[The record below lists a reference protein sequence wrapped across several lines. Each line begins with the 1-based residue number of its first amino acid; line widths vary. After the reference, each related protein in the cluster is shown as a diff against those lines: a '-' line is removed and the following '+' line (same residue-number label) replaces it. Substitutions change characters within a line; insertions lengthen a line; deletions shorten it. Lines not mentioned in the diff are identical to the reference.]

1 MFLLVSSIVMACVA
15 AYVIARVILPLSCP
29 VWLRWLL
36 ALVIFAAAE
45 KILLLR
51 LVLGRS
57 GSLFDMSQVATF
69 STGFAQAFVIICA
82 LLVLCR
88 DGLLLLRWLW
98 PKRAPAPLA
107 PLPCWLRPAPL
118 LLLALLG
125 TGWSVWQAAKVP
137 EVRSLSLHLPNLP
150 PALKGLRIVQLS
162 DLHIGPGF
170 DRAWLSQVVERSN
183 ALKPDLIVITGDIV
197 DGTVARLR
205 PSVAPLQDLQARYGV
220 FLVAGNHEY
229 YSGLAPWMKEFATLG
244 ITVLSNEHRTID
256 LHGTPL
262 VVAGITDP
270 VSAAHN
276 SPTPN
281 PVQALQGRPEG
292 AFSLLLS
299 HQPRTALDS
308 AKAGAHLQLSGH
320 THGGLLLPLQPLVAL
335 FNQGFVA
342 GLYHAGSMPLYV
354 HSGSALWAGFP
365 VRLGVPSEI
374 AEITLE

>member
-1 MFLLVSSIVMACVA
+1 MGCVA
-15 AYVIARVILPLSCP
+15 LYVIIRGICPLACP
-29 VWLRWLL
+29 PWLRWVL
-36 ALVIFAAAE
+36 ALAILMAAE
-45 KILLLR
+45 KILILR
-51 LVLGRS
+51 YFVGRTTAQLDLPPFVIF
-57 GSLFDMSQVATF
+57 G
-69 STGFAQAFVIICA
+69 TGFAQGFVVLAA
-82 LLVLCR
+82 LLFLARDIVLLC
-88 DGLLLLRWLW
+88 RWLW
-98 PKRAPAPLA
+98 CKSRSSTHSTRAQRAILPL
-107 PLPCWLRPAPL
+107 WLRPLPL
-118 LLLALLG
+118 LLVTLLC

-137 EVRSLSLHLPNLP
+137 EVRSLSLQVPNLP

-170 DRAWLSQVVERSN
+170 DRDWLMQVVARSN
-183 ALKPDLIVITGDIV
+183 ALKPDLVVITGDIV
-197 DGTVARLR
+197 DGTVNHLR
-205 PSVAPLQDLQARYGV
+205 PSVAPLQDLRARYGV

-229 YSGLAPWMKEFATLG
+229 YSGLAPWMKEFSTLG
-244 ITVLSNEHRTID
+244 IQVLNNEHRVID

-270 VSAAHN
+270 VAAAHD

-281 PVQALQGRPEG
+281 PAAALQNRPAG
-292 AFSLLLS
+292 AFTLMLS

-342 GLYHAGSMPLYV
+342 GVYRAEAMQLYV

-374 AEITLE
+374 TEIILE

>member
-1 MFLLVSSIVMACVA
+1 MFLLVSSLLMALVA
-15 AYVIARVILPLSCP
+15 AYVIVRLILPLACP

-36 ALVIFAAAE
+36 ALSIFAAAE

-51 LVLGRS
+51 LILGRS
-57 GSLFDMSQVATF
+57 GALFDLSPLATF
-69 STGFAQAFVIICA
+69 SSGFAQAFVVISA

-88 DGLLLLRWLW
+88 DVLLLLRRLC
-98 PKRAPAPLA
+98 PKNAQHG
-107 PLPCWLRPAPL
+107 PLPLWLRPAPL
-118 LLLALLG
+118 LLLALLC

-137 EVRSLSLHLPNLP
+137 EVRSLSLQVPNLAP
-150 PALKGLRIVQLS
+150 TLKGLRIVQLS

-170 DRAWLSQVVERSN
+170 SRDWLMHVVERSN
-183 ALKPDLIVITGDIV
+183 ALKPDLVVITGDIV
-197 DGTVARLR
+197 DGTVSRLR

-220 FLVAGNHEY
+220 FLVPGNHEY

-244 ITVLSNEHRTID
+244 IQVLSNEHRVID

-270 VSAAHN
+270 VASAHA
-276 SPTPN
+276 SPP
-281 PVQALQGRPEG
+281 PDPAAALQGRPAD
-292 AFSLLLS
+292 AFTLMLS

-342 GLYHAGSMPLYV
+342 GSYRTGAMQLYV

-374 AEITLE
+374 TEITLE

>member
-1 MFLLVSSIVMACVA
+1 MFLLVSSLLMALVA
-15 AYVIARVILPLSCP
+15 VYVIVRVILPLACP

-36 ALVIFAAAE
+36 ALGILAAAE

-51 LVLGRS
+51 LILGRS
-57 GSLFDMSQVATF
+57 GALFDLSQVATF
-69 STGFAQAFVIICA
+69 SSGFAQAFVVISA

-88 DGLLLLRWLW
+88 DLLLLLRRLW
-98 PKRAPAPLA
+98 RKSTNSAPAPL
-107 PLPCWLRPAPL
+107 PLWLRPAPL

-137 EVRSLSLHLPNLP
+137 EVRSLSLQVPNLP

-170 DRAWLSQVVERSN
+170 DRDWLMQVVARSN
-183 ALKPDLIVITGDIV
+183 ALKPDLVVITGDIV
-197 DGTVARLR
+197 DGTVNHLR
-205 PSVAPLQDLQARYGV
+205 PSVAPLQDLRARYGV

-229 YSGLAPWMKEFATLG
+229 YSGLAPWMKEFSTLG
-244 ITVLSNEHRTID
+244 IQVLNNEHRVID

-270 VSAAHN
+270 VAAAHD

-281 PVQALQGRPEG
+281 PAAALQDRPAG
-292 AFSLLLS
+292 AFTLMLS

-342 GLYHAGSMPLYV
+342 GVYRAEAMQLYV

-374 AEITLE
+374 TEIILE